1 MLYDAL
7 LPNVL
12 AVIAVALFV
21 TGAVLLARIPNR
33 HLPIRTQKHAR
44 DFVRVYVTIEVGVGF
59 LIASMWVD
67 GTNWLPGRIFA
78 TVAYVALLV
87 GLLPVL
93 RGIVRVATERE
104 SAARTAAE

>member
-1 MLYDAL
+1 MVYDSV

-12 AVIAVALFV
+12 VVMAPALFI

-33 HLPIRTQKHAR
+33 HLPIQNRKTAR
-44 DFVRVYVTIEVGVGF
+44 DFVRVYVTFEVGLGF

-78 TVAYVALLV
+78 TVVYVALLV
-87 GLLPVL
+87 VQVPVQRRIL
-93 RGIVRVATERE
+93 RVATERE
-104 SAARTAAE
+104 TATPAE